1 MGFIHFVLCV
11 VVEAREVMKKSFQQ
25 KRERGFKGGRG
36 GGRGR
41 GGRGGRGGGHGRPQ
55 KKQRTD

>member
-1 MGFIHFVLCV
+1 MNGLYIHIVLCMC
-11 VVEAREVMKKSFQQ
+11 VVEAREVMKKSSQQ
-25 KRERGFKGGRG
+25 KRGFKGGRG

-41 GGRGGRGGGHGRPQ
+41 GGRGGGRGRPQ